1 MLNLQLYSLLSFA
14 SPDIFSLDAVD
25 EFVERYTGVDESTGE
40 RFNND
45 DDDDDDSHIININ
58 VK

>member
-1 MLNLQLYSLLSFA
+1 M
-14 SPDIFSLDAVD
+14 
-25 EFVERYTGVDESTGE
+25 ERYTGVDESTGE

-45 DDDDDDSHIININ
+45 DDDDDDDDDSHINNIN